1 MSAPTSEDGHF
12 SCELSSTPL
21 LASWEASTHPAQV
34 KLVAY
39 RAELAELAAPALAA
53 LEPPLALWFEPPGGV
68 DTVLGYDLD
77 NYLTPVVE
85 GLGGHARFAYA
96 NAMRGLPGKPSRLG
110 LAPAATAPPPADL
123 RGRAEARTTVSA
135 EKREW
140 KEAIAAAVGRHESAE
155 SSRPIALDVSF
166 RVSPERNWV
175 NLWKPAIDAL
185 GGILGEG
192 SRPWHPRDG
201 RITDLTL
208 RRTLDAEI
216 GWDIYLDFRWGELT
230 E

>member
-1 MSAPTSEDGHF
+1 MAAPASGDGLFSYEFSA
-12 SCELSSTPL
+12 TPL

-34 KLVAY
+34 KLAVY
-39 RAELAELAAPALAA
+39 RAELAELAAPAVAA

-85 GLGGHARFAYA
+85 ALGGHARFAYA
-96 NAMRGLPGKPSRLG
+96 NATRGQAGRPSRLA
-110 LAPAATAPPPADL
+110 LAPAAVAPPPMDL
-123 RGRAEARTTVSA
+123 SGRAQAHTTMSA

-140 KEAIAAAVGRHESAE
+140 KEAIAAAVGHHESAE
-155 SSRPIALDVSF
+155 SSRPIVLDVGF

-201 RITDLTL
+201 RIADLTL
-208 RRTLDAEI
+208 RRSLDARI
-216 GWDIYLDFRWGELT
+216 GWEIYLDFRWGEL
-230 E
+230 